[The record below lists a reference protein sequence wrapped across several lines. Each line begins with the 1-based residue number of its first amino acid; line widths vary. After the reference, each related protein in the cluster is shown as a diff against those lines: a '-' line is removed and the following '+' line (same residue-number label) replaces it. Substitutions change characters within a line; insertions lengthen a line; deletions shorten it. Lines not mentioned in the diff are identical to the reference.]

1 MAISYPP
8 ARPNVQADQ
17 PDEALHRKSMAHAIN
32 RLSSGHG
39 NTSVFITLDPGVAT
53 TTIEDARISAQTSA
67 GFMPQTAN
75 AAAELPNMW
84 IVATNGT
91 LVIHHTNSP
100 LTDRT
105 FTTSLTG

>member
-39 NTSVFITLDPGVAT
+39 NTSVFITLDSGVAT
-53 TTIEDARISAQTSA
+53 TTIEDARISGQSCLSL
-67 GFMPQTAN
+67 MPQTAS
-75 AAAELPNMW
+75 AAAEISTLWVVCENG
-84 IVATNGT
+84 VAV
-91 LVIHHTNSP
+91 LHHTNSGV
-100 LTDRT
+100 TDRI
-105 FTTSLTG
+105 FTTAITG